1 MEVSMSFFK
10 RKKQNVLED
19 VSSAVKSFLPKEE
32 KLKVDGDIIDELA

>member
-1 MEVSMSFFK
+1 MSFFKK

-32 KLKVDGDIIDELA
+32 KLKADGDITDELA